1 MPDLLEQ
8 GAKWLSQLRT
18 TNTSRAVAYCRAGQ
32 TVSLNATL
40 GANHH
45 DIENDSG
52 AMERVAGQDFIVPAA
67 SLDFGSGPFLPEQGD
82 RISFTEGILTRVFE
96 VLPPAPNKDCWT
108 RSGPLTIAIRI
119 HTKEVAAS

>member
-1 MPDLLEQ
+1 
-8 GAKWLSQLRT
+8 
-18 TNTSRAVAYCRAGQ
+18 
-32 TVSLNATL
+32 LNATL
-40 GANHH
+40 GVNHH

-82 RISFTEGILTRVFE
+82 RISFTDGILTRVFE